1 MKKAKEISL
10 IIAALAFVAGLIIC
24 VAVFVSVKFDLNAL
38 AIWKTETKEYAISET
53 FSGVV
58 VDSASHDI
66 NVMRSEDSTCKVV
79 CDETE
84 NLTYKVGV
92 EDGLLKIA
100 LDDNREWYQY
110 MDLVFTPRKVTVYLP
125 DEKYDTL
132 DISVSSGNV
141 TIGANLIFTDPTVST
156 TSGNVDI
163 NTGCSGAKIRTTS
176 GNIEYNGNADETE
189 LETDSGNIT
198 VAADTN
204 GDFSMTTGSGN
215 IKVDRSGFNS
225 LDIVYGSGNVN
236 ISAVTISYG
245 FTASGK
251 SGDLKF
257 TDFDASYMDVST
269 TSGNVTG
276 SLRTGKQF
284 DVVSE
289 RGDVEI
295 PESEDGGK
303 CRIRTSTGDIKVSI
317 KPNPLY
323 QSE

>member
-132 DISVSSGNV
+132 DISVSSGNC
-141 TIGANLIFTDPTVST
+141 LLY
-156 TSGNVDI
+156 TSPSPRD
-163 NTGCSGAKIRTTS
+163 
-176 GNIEYNGNADETE
+176 
-189 LETDSGNIT
+189 
-198 VAADTN
+198 
-204 GDFSMTTGSGN
+204 
-215 IKVDRSGFNS
+215 
-225 LDIVYGSGNVN
+225 
-236 ISAVTISYG
+236 
-245 FTASGK
+245 
-251 SGDLKF
+251 
-257 TDFDASYMDVST
+257 
-269 TSGNVTG
+269 
-276 SLRTGKQF
+276 
-284 DVVSE
+284 
-289 RGDVEI
+289 
-295 PESEDGGK
+295 
-303 CRIRTSTGDIKVSI
+303 
-317 KPNPLY
+317 
-323 QSE
+323 